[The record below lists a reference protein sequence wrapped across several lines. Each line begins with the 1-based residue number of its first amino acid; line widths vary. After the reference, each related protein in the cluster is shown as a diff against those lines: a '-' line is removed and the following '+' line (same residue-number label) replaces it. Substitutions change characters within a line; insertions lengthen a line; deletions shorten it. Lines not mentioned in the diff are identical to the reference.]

1 MNLPVPMRWIACA
14 SIALAVILWHP
25 LEALSRRAD
34 SKAGPHFIRVLRHG
48 TELEFDG
55 DIIRGVAQELRDAL
69 KSNSKVTVIHLNS
82 GGGDIDEARKISRL
96 IQERGLITVTNMG
109 CMSACTLAF
118 LAGRERF
125 MSPGAHIGFH
135 QASAPHMTASQIEAY
150 EKTDEVFMLTK
161 GVPAD
166 FVKKAFSTPNSDIW
180 MPTTKELKAAH
191 IVTDIRGD
199 FVMSGLGGETPE
211 DQIDVV
217 MRQDKLFSTIEGVDR
232 DQYRALRAAL
242 IEALEGEATYSDF
255 VTLFNIQKGNVL
267 GKYLAQASDA
277 MVREFAAA
285 IMELMR
291 KSISRAPEACSL
303 VEDKN
308 SSGQDWSFSEA
319 TDGEVERIGRIEVS
333 VVKDGVASRNSF
345 PSKSTIAS
353 SEAMVERKFKAK
365 HPTAAAAFEHLNS
378 TAPASGSDCKVMV
391 DFLDSALSLP
401 DSQPIPFLRLVF
413 AGQPPSPL
421 PPTLGAP
428 HLPPTGSSRSK

>member
-1 MNLPVPMRWIACA
+1 MKPPVPARWIACA
-14 SIALAVILWHP
+14 GIALAVILPHP
-25 LEALSRRAD
+25 LEAMSQRAD
-34 SKAGPHFIRVLRHG
+34 TKAGPHFIRVLRHG
-48 TELEFDG
+48 AELEFDG
-55 DIIRGVAQELRDAL
+55 EIVRGVARELREAL
-69 KSNSKVTVIHLNS
+69 ASNSKVTVIHLNS
-82 GGGDIDEARKISRL
+82 SGGDIDEARKISRL

-118 LAGRERF
+118 LAGRERI
-125 MSPGAHIGFH
+125 MSPGARIGFH

-150 EKTDEVFMLTK
+150 EKTDEVFMLAK

-180 MPTTKELKAAH
+180 MPTTQELKAAH

-199 FVMSGLGGETPE
+199 FIMSGLGGETPE
-211 DQIDVV
+211 DQIEVV
-217 MRQDKLFSTIEGVDR
+217 MHQDKLFSTIAGVDR
-232 DQYRALRAAL
+232 DQYRASRAAL

-255 VTLFNIQKGNVL
+255 VTLFNVQKGNVL
-267 GKYLAQASDA
+267 GRYLAQASDA
-277 MVREFAAA
+277 MVRQFVAA

-291 KSISRAPEACSL
+291 TAISRAPEACSL

-308 SSGQDWSFSEA
+308 SSGQDWSFTEA
-319 TDGEVERIGRIEVS
+319 TDGEVERISRIEVS
-333 VVKDGVASRNSF
+333 VVKDGVASRISF
-345 PSKSTIAS
+345 PSKSSIAS
-353 SEAMVERKFKAK
+353 SEAMVERQFKAK
-365 HPTAAAAFEHLNS
+365 HPDAAAAFKQLKS

-413 AGQPPSPL
+413 AGQPSSPP
-421 PPTLGAP
+421 PPTPGTP